1 MSWLRKIQNRFRALF
16 QKEKLEGQMDDEMRS
31 HIEMQT
37 QENIEAGMN
46 PGEAHYAALRE
57 FGWIE
62 SIKES
67 CREQRGVNW
76 IGNFGQDIWYGGRM
90 LLKNPGYTFVA
101 VLTLALGIGANT
113 ALFSIIN
120 AVLLRPLPFSD
131 PQRLVMVWQEF
142 PKRGSARESFSL
154 PNFIDLRRET
164 KLFAGA
170 GSFTL
175 SSHTLTGVD
184 EPARLNSI
192 RMSAGL
198 IPTLGVRLALG
209 RNFREEEDRSDAD
222 RVALLSDH
230 LWRRRFGS
238 DPGIIGRTMGI
249 NDEAVTI
256 VGVLPKTFR
265 IGEENPDICLPLR
278 LDPAKVGRGQRGL
291 QAIARLK
298 PGVKV
303 RQMQPELNAIAAR
316 LRSADPWANA
326 DMELSTVQLHEQ
338 LVSGVRLSLL
348 TLGGAVV
355 CVLLIACANVANLS
369 LARGL
374 ARQSEMTIR
383 AAIGAGRGRIVRQ
396 LLTESLMLS
405 VLGGGLGLIVG
416 RWGLALSGKLLVE
429 QIPQAS
435 DISFD
440 PVVLTFT
447 FAASIL
453 SGVLFG
459 VVPALSASGVDLAGS
474 LKEGTKAATSG
485 KGRYRLRGA
494 LVAAEVGLAFVLLT
508 SAGLLLRSL
517 GRLRDI
523 NPGFD
528 SRKMLAVQTTLSGK
542 RYNDNNAARLAA
554 VRGLVSR
561 LESFPG
567 VEAVT
572 FANSL
577 PLATEMDSSGTA
589 IEGRTFAPNQYP
601 FAHIRGVGGNYF
613 QTLRVPLLDGRH
625 FTEADNETAQKV
637 VVINATMARQF
648 WAQESAIGKRLRPD
662 ALQEKDWLTTVGV
675 VADMKN
681 ESLAQP
687 PRPEIYYLYAQY
699 PTRGL
704 GVMLRTAVPP
714 ITLAETVRRE
724 IWRMDSSLAI
734 TSTQTMEQVMR
745 QSSSTTSFQ
754 SLLLGIFAGLALLL
768 AAIGIYSVLSCA
780 VGQRSREIGIRMAL
794 GARTGSVYALIL
806 SGGMKSVLVGIGIG
820 LVGAIFSTRFIARLL
835 FETSATDS
843 VTLISV
849 ALLLASTALAACF
862 FPARRAA
869 KVDPMVAL
877 RYE

>member
-1 MSWLRKIQNRFRALF
+1 MFMNWLRTVRSRLQALF
-16 QKEKLEGQMDDEMRS
+16 LKQELDAQMDAEMRS

-37 QENIEAGMN
+37 QENIDAGMK
-46 PGEAHYAALRE
+46 PEEARYAALHQ

-62 SIKES
+62 SIKET

-76 IGNFGQDIWYGGRM
+76 IENFGQDIRYGGRI
-90 LLKNPGYTFVA
+90 LLKNPGYTVAA

-113 ALFSIIN
+113 AMFSIIN

-131 PQRLVMVWQEF
+131 PHRLVMVWQEF

-164 KLFAGA
+164 KLFADA
-170 GSFTL
+170 GSFSL

-184 EPARLNSI
+184 EPERLNSI

-198 IPTLGVRLALG
+198 IPTPGVRLALG
-209 RNFREEEDRSDAD
+209 RNFREEEDRPDAD

-238 DPGIIGRTMGI
+238 NPGIIGRTMGI

-265 IGEENPDICLPLR
+265 IGEENPDICVPLR
-278 LDPAKVGRGQRGL
+278 LDPAKVDRGQRGL

-303 RQMQPELNAIAAR
+303 RQVQPELNVIAAR
-316 LRSADPWANA
+316 LRSADP
-326 DMELSTVQLHEQ
+326 
-338 LVSGVRLSLL
+338 
-348 TLGGAVV
+348 
-355 CVLLIACANVANLS
+355 
-369 LARGL
+369 
-374 ARQSEMTIR
+374 
-383 AAIGAGRGRIVRQ
+383 
-396 LLTESLMLS
+396 
-405 VLGGGLGLIVG
+405 
-416 RWGLALSGKLLVE
+416 
-429 QIPQAS
+429 
-435 DISFD
+435 
-440 PVVLTFT
+440 
-447 FAASIL
+447 
-453 SGVLFG
+453 
-459 VVPALSASGVDLAGS
+459 
-474 LKEGTKAATSG
+474 
-485 KGRYRLRGA
+485 
-494 LVAAEVGLAFVLLT
+494 
-508 SAGLLLRSL
+508 
-517 GRLRDI
+517 
-523 NPGFD
+523 
-528 SRKMLAVQTTLSGK
+528 
-542 RYNDNNAARLAA
+542 
-554 VRGLVSR
+554 
-561 LESFPG
+561 
-567 VEAVT
+567 
-572 FANSL
+572 
-577 PLATEMDSSGTA
+577 SGTA

-601 FAHIRGVGGNYF
+601 FAHIRCVGGNYF

-648 WAQESAIGKRLRPD
+648 WAQESAIGKRIRPD
-662 ALQEKDWLTTVGV
+662 GLQEKAWLTIVGV
-675 VADMKN
+675 VADIKN

-704 GVMLRTAVPP
+704 GVMLRTSVPP
-714 ITLAETVRRE
+714 NTLAETVRRE
-724 IWRMDSSLAI
+724 IWTMDSSLAI

-768 AAIGIYSVLSCA
+768 AAIGIHSVLSCA

-794 GARTGSVYALIL
+794 GARTASVYALIL
-806 SGGMKSVLVGIGIG
+806 SGGMKSVLMGIGIG
-820 LVGAIFSTRFIARLL
+820 LVAAIFSTRFIARLL

-877 RYE
+877 RHE